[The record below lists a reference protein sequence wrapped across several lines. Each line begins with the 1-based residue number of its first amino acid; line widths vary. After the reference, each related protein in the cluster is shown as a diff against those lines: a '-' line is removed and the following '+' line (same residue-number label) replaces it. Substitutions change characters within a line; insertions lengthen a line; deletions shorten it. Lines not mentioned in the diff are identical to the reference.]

1 MKSIYRVFF
10 VLAAVVLTVSGG
22 MAMAGKSKDG
32 PIVIG
37 ILENRNYAFA
47 TMMKRSFGL
56 AEQKINERGGIYGR
70 PIQLVFA
77 NDGGDKS
84 MGIRAVEK
92 LVKEDQAVM
101 LVGGYS
107 SSNTL
112 HMAQTADRLDI
123 PFLVCTAADDRIT
136 QRKKINI
143 FRLNPPASEYT
154 QGLEELLVQLVKP
167 VIPQR

>member
-84 MGIRAVEK
+84 MGIRAVSLKVFMTMVVSVERTPSSGAIRSLTRRPSA
-92 LVKEDQAVM
+92 LVSV
-101 LVGGYS
+101 S
-107 SSNTL
+107 RTL
-112 HMAQTADRLDI
+112 SR
-123 PFLVCTAADDRIT
+123 
-136 QRKKINI
+136 
-143 FRLNPPASEYT
+143 
-154 QGLEELLVQLVKP
+154 
-167 VIPQR
+167 